1 MQFTKKNTLVLFF
14 RDDGFV
20 ATIIL
25 VFHRPLKPLLILPPL
40 SAEPSM
46 ELDPI
51 IQLMHLCLL
60 AIR

>member
-1 MQFTKKNTLVLFF
+1 MRFTKKTTLVLFF

-25 VFHRPLKPLLILPPL
+25 VFHQPLKPLLILPPL
-40 SAEPSM
+40 STEPSM